1 MDRRT
6 IRVLSVEDNGGEARL
21 IREILAEACQ
31 LGWDLPSFEVE
42 WQATL
47 QEALARLDAGEID
60 VVLTDL
66 DLPDSRAG
74 ETFAKLHRHVPQLPI
89 VVLTGREDE
98 ALARQTV
105 REGAED
111 YLFKREMNG
120 SLLAHALIYAIERK
134 ESKQAL
140 RAARDELEKRVVERT
155 QALHESEERYALATE
170 AGRIGVWDWNLEEG
184 CIYLDPTIN
193 TMLGREAVPT
203 LTSLEEALQLVHP
216 DERQELLE
224 VVQYLAAAGLNHYA
238 GTVKML
244 HSDGQPRWFSVSG
257 RGFRDAQGKLVRV
270 VGVDKE
276 ITESKRA
283 EEALRRSEAD
293 LRAVLNSGRQ
303 AFILM
308 DRDYRIRVS
317 NAIAQQWTEQLFGK
331 RMQRGDSILDFIREE
346 DRERFEGY
354 YRQALEGEHVVV
366 EEEFRR
372 DEELIYSFTFTLSPV
387 LQNGKTTSVNVS
399 ALDITQRK
407 RTEERLIWQAEVDAA
422 LAALYKPLT
431 APAATMEEI
440 TTVILA
446 EARRL
451 TTSTHGY
458 VSAIDPQTGENVG
471 HTLTRMLESEC
482 AVEGPD
488 CKITFPP
495 GEEGRY
501 PGLWGHSLNTREPF
515 YTNDANAH
523 PTSSGVPQGHVPL
536 DQFLAV
542 PVLLGEEL
550 VGQIALANPERDY
563 GPRDLEAILRLAEFY
578 ALALQRRRAEE
589 ALRQSETRYR
599 MLVENFPNGAVIL
612 FDKDLRYLVADGAGL
627 EEVGLSRELLEG
639 KRLEELFT
647 PELCAYLT
655 PFFRAT
661 LAGEPQIYEV
671 PYAGR
676 IYENRTFP
684 IRDEEGEVV
693 AGLLMTQDITARKQ
707 TEAELARSNT
717 ELQQFA
723 YAVSHDLQEPLRT
736 ITGFLQL
743 IEEHCEGQMEQETRE
758 FLGYVMDAA
767 ARMQE
772 MIQALLNLSR
782 VRTRAH
788 PLESTDC
795 ENLLAE
801 SLFSLQRVIE
811 ECDATVTHAPLPQVL
826 ADPGQLRQVFQ
837 NLIANA
843 LKFQSGEEPP
853 HVHVTAGREG
863 EVWRFAVRD
872 NGIGIPAD
880 QAGRLFKIFQR
891 LHPDYPGTGIGLALC
906 HRIIERH
913 GGQIW
918 VESEVG
924 QGSTFYFTLP
934 AIAEGD

>member
-1 MDRRT
+1 MNRRT
-6 IRVLSVEDNGGEARL
+6 IRVLSVEDNGAEARL
-21 IREILAEACQ
+21 IREMLAEACR

-42 WQATL
+42 WHPTL
-47 QEALARLDAGEID
+47 QKSLTRLDAGEID

-98 ALARQTV
+98 ALARRTV

-134 ESKQAL
+134 ESRQAL
-140 RAARDELEKRVVERT
+140 HAARDELERRVAERT
-155 QALHESEERYALATE
+155 QALRESEERYALATE

-184 CIYLDPTIN
+184 RIYLDPTIN
-193 TMLGREAVPT
+193 AMLGREAVPT
-203 LTSLEEALQLVHP
+203 LTSLEEGLQLVHP
-216 DERQELLE
+216 EERQELLE
-224 VVQYLAAAGLNHYA
+224 VVQYLAEAGLNHYA

-244 HSDGQPRWFSVSG
+244 HSDGNPRWFSVSG
-257 RGFRDAQGKLVRV
+257 RGIRDPQGQLVRV

-276 ITESKRA
+276 ITESKHA

-293 LRAVLNSGRQ
+293 LRAILNSGRQ

-308 DRDYRIRVS
+308 DREYRIRVS
-317 NAIAQQWTEQLFGK
+317 NVIAQQWTEQLFGK

-346 DRERFEGY
+346 DLERFKGY
-354 YRQALEGEHVVV
+354 YRQALEGEYVVM

-372 DEELIYSFTFTLSPV
+372 GEELVYGFTFALSPV
-387 LQNGKTTSVNVS
+387 LQSGEITGVNVS
-399 ALDITQRK
+399 ALEVTQRK
-407 RTEERLIWQAEVDAA
+407 RTEERLTWQAEVDAA

-458 VSAIDPQTGENVG
+458 VSAIDPQTGDNVG
-471 HTLTRMLESEC
+471 HTLTQMMESEC
-482 AVEGPD
+482 EVKSQD
-488 CKITFPP
+488 CKIAFPP
-495 GEEGRY
+495 DEEGRY
-501 PGLWGHSLNTREPF
+501 PGLWGHSLNTLEPF
-515 YTNDANAH
+515 YTNEASAH
-523 PTSSGVPQGHVPL
+523 PTASGIPQGHVPL
-536 DQFLAV
+536 ERFLAV

-550 VGQIALANPERDY
+550 VGQIALANPNRDY

-578 ALALQRRRAEE
+578 ALALQRRQAEE

-599 MLVENFPNGAVIL
+599 LLVENFPNGAVIL
-612 FDKDLRYLVADGAGL
+612 FDRELRYLVADGAGL
-627 EEVGLSRELLEG
+627 EETGLSRELLEG
-639 KRLEELFT
+639 KRLQEIFA
-647 PELCAYLT
+647 PELSAHLE
-655 PFFRAT
+655 PFFQAT
-661 LAGEPQIYEV
+661 LAGEPQVYEV

-684 IRDEEGEVV
+684 IRNEESEVI

-743 IEEHCEGQMEQETRE
+743 VEGQCEGQMAEETRE

-782 VRTRAH
+782 VRTRAQ

-795 ENLLAE
+795 EDLLAE
-801 SLFSLQRVIE
+801 SLLSLQRVIE
-811 ECDATVTHAPLPQVL
+811 ERGANITHAPLPQVM

-843 LKFQSGEEPP
+843 LKFQSGEEEP
-853 HVHVTAGREG
+853 HVHVTAEREG
-863 EVWRFAVRD
+863 EVWRLAVRD

-906 HRIIERH
+906 HRIVERH
-913 GGQIW
+913 GGRIW
-918 VESEVG
+918 VESEVDR
-924 QGSTFYFTLP
+924 GSTFYFTLP
-934 AIAEGD
+934 AVAEGN